1 MHVATRCDNL
11 RLILLGED
19 FLADTVPTFADVEA
33 AAARLNGSAVLTPLL
48 RSAALDKRVGATVL
62 LKAEPLQL
70 TGSFKFRGAFNRL
83 VQLSPVERKAG
94 VVAWSSGN
102 HAQGVAAAAGLLG
115 VAATIVMPT
124 DAPAI
129 KMANT
134 RALGAEIV
142 TYDREAE
149 DREAIARGIAATRG
163 AVIVPSYDDPHI
175 IAGQGTL
182 GLELMTQAKAMGLTV
197 DDVICP
203 AGGGGLIAGVGLAV
217 LHANP
222 AARIYAAEPADYDD
236 HKRSLASGQRER
248 NNSSSNAL
256 CDALLTPTPGVLTW
270 ALNRTALSGGY
281 AVTDAEV
288 YTAMAFAFEALK
300 IVVEPGGA
308 VALAALL
315 AGHHSTAG
323 SPRRTVGIVLSGGNV
338 DPGSFVACLG
348 L

>member
-1 MHVATRCDNL
+1 M
-11 RLILLGED
+11 GED
-19 FLADTVPTFADVEA
+19 DVSDTVPTFADVEA
-33 AAARLNGSAVLTPLL
+33 ASARLRDHAKGSAVLTPLL
-48 RSAALDKRVGATVL
+48 HSPTLDRLVGATVL

-83 VQLSPVERKAG
+83 VQLTPSERKAG

-102 HAQGVAAAAGLLG
+102 HAQGVAAAAALLG
-115 VAATIVMPT
+115 IPAVIVMPT

-134 RALGAEIV
+134 KALGAEVV
-142 TYDREAE
+142 TYDRETE
-149 DREAIARGIAATRG
+149 DREAIARGIAAKRG

-182 GLELMTQAKAMGLTV
+182 GLEFMAQATSMGLMV

-217 LHANP
+217 HHANP
-222 AARIYAAEPADYDD
+222 KARIYAAEPAGYDD
-236 HKRSLASGQRER
+236 HKRSLTSGQRER
-248 NNSSSNAL
+248 NVSSSNAL
-256 CDALLTPTPGVLTW
+256 CDALLTPIPGVLTW
-270 ALNRTALSGGY
+270 SLNRTGLSGGY

-288 YTAMAFAFEALK
+288 CKAMAFAFETLK
-300 IVVEPGGA
+300 IVVEPGGS

-315 AGHHSTAG
+315 AGHHVVPSGGA
-323 SPRRTVGIVLSGGNV
+323 RRTVAVVLSGGNV
-338 DPGSFVACLG
+338 DQATFTACLG
-348 L
+348 T